1 MKRRPLM
8 HSYAR
13 IVFVLGSPLSTAV
26 LDPAQDADSNIAKWT
41 CGCQSVGPFRSMVW
55 NSCELH
61 APFKD
66 CSLGLDE
73 ETMLPPTIQKFS
85 HA

>member
-1 MKRRPLM
+1 MKSSLLT

-13 IVFVLGSPLSTAV
+13 IEFVLGSPLTTTV
-26 LDPAQDADSNIAKWT
+26 LDPAQDADSNTVKWT

-73 ETMLPPTIQKFS
+73 ETMLPWTIRKFS